1 MSRTSWARLRP
12 IRRLS
17 ATPGTISCTCHA
29 PPGRSRS
36 CTCPCTS
43 SGTGSSWRRGR
54 IMSEYRLTWRVD
66 QDERLNI
73 VDYPDRAAALE
84 HAVEL
89 SEENPGHYVDVLETK
104 ASARC

>member
-1 MSRTSWARLRP
+1 
-12 IRRLS
+12 
-17 ATPGTISCTCHA
+17 
-29 PPGRSRS
+29 
-36 CTCPCTS
+36 
-43 SGTGSSWRRGR
+43 
-54 IMSEYRLTWRVD
+54 MSEYRLTWRVD